1 MDLKNKGKKKN
12 NKNKDI
18 KEKKEKKNEE
28 SADNQTKI
36 NENSDA
42 ELKTIKKD
50 FMNKVEPHNLKRLI
64 QKEKCIWFGV
74 HNELL
79 RNKNMIKL
87 IEKCKDKSLPIE
99 SAAIH
104 LDKFKVSFD
113 KNRVVINNDENS
125 AILFKLYLITKEQLI
140 DILKISFFC
149 NDSINSQKIK
159 FSKAKINDDINL
171 SSYQTKGNCFFDI
184 LKCVGELD
192 GINIFTVTAKK
203 SQIEPP
209 DNEYLKVICTGLI
222 KTFHPYSEYLI
233 MYYIYLIDGVKNF
246 FSLKQLGDIF
256 FQNKLNNNG
265 FEHVSSISSETNL
278 TIGEVQNQ
286 NKLLGI
292 FHSSKSNKNNNN
304 VIINNRQSISNK
316 ISENNSSNKQSSIKI
331 CNSPKDLEE
340 IINST
345 PKQNIQSNETET
357 VKCSTCNG
365 SPFICTAEKNQL
377 NQYSYIF
384 DLHYL
389 PIFDE
394 NTGEFFWDNNEAL
407 INNNSNKEK
416 YNGNEGNIIPKSL
429 VSLSNELSLNE
440 NSLGEV
446 NNSPK
451 KEGDK
456 INNSGTFIE
465 ELNDILKE
473 IK

>member
-28 SADNQTKI
+28 SADNQIKI

-171 SSYQTKGNCFFDI
+171 SSYQQRAIVF
-184 LKCVGELD
+184 L
-192 GINIFTVTAKK
+192 
-203 SQIEPP
+203 
-209 DNEYLKVICTGLI
+209 
-222 KTFHPYSEYLI
+222 
-233 MYYIYLIDGVKNF
+233 IYL
-246 FSLKQLGDIF
+246 
-256 FQNKLNNNG
+256 
-265 FEHVSSISSETNL
+265 
-278 TIGEVQNQ
+278 
-286 NKLLGI
+286 
-292 FHSSKSNKNNNN
+292 N
-304 VIINNRQSISNK
+304 V
-316 ISENNSSNKQSSIKI
+316 
-331 CNSPKDLEE
+331 
-340 IINST
+340 
-345 PKQNIQSNETET
+345 
-357 VKCSTCNG
+357 
-365 SPFICTAEKNQL
+365 
-377 NQYSYIF
+377 
-384 DLHYL
+384 
-389 PIFDE
+389 
-394 NTGEFFWDNNEAL
+394 W
-407 INNNSNKEK
+407 
-416 YNGNEGNIIPKSL
+416 GN
-429 VSLSNELSLNE
+429 
-440 NSLGEV
+440 
-446 NNSPK
+446 
-451 KEGDK
+451 
-456 INNSGTFIE
+456 
-465 ELNDILKE
+465 
-473 IK
+473 